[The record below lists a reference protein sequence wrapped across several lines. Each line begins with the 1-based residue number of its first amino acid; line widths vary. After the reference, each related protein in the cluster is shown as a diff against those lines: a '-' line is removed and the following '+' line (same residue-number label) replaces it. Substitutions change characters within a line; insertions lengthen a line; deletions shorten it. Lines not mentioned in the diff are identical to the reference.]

1 MTSEPASDAPAE
13 SNRRDFYRRNFRADL
28 EIEWGSATLT
38 GIVRDIGPR
47 GLFIELTPPLWV
59 GAAFRARLIVDPILK
74 LDCIVRRVEPGG
86 GIAVSFEL
94 PEESG
99 KAQLEAI
106 LAALP
111 QA

>member
-1 MTSEPASDAPAE
+1 MTSQPTSNESAASE
-13 SNRRDFYRRNFRADL
+13 RRNFYRKKLNADL

-38 GIVRDIGPR
+38 ATVRDIGPR

-59 GAAFRARLIVDPILK
+59 GATFRARLIVTPILP
-74 LDCIVRRVEPGG
+74 LDCTVRRVEPGG

-94 PEESG
+94 PEEPG
-99 KAQLEAI
+99 KAQLDAL
-106 LAALP
+106 LAGLP